1 MDIIKNKVAVPLLK
15 LQLYFRTNPIYNKRK
30 WKEVIFMSELQQK
43 AVQMISGLS
52 DDNIS
57 FLIEIINRLM
67 PQSEEAYTVTMPTAK
82 EDRKRQAFK
91 RLDAARAEIRQYLP
105 DDFDPERELEEAR
118 AERYGS
124 IG

>member
-1 MDIIKNKVAVPLLK
+1 M
-15 LQLYFRTNPIYNKRK
+15 
-30 WKEVIFMSELQQK
+30 IFMSELQQQ
-43 AVQMISGLS
+43 AIRMISGLS

-67 PQSEEAYTVTMPTAK
+67 PQSEEAYTATMSTAK
-82 EDRKRQAFK
+82 EDRKMQAFK
-91 RLDAARAEIRQYLP
+91 RLDAARAEISQYLP

>member
-1 MDIIKNKVAVPLLK
+1 
-15 LQLYFRTNPIYNKRK
+15 
-30 WKEVIFMSELQQK
+30 MSELQQE
-43 AVQMISGLS
+43 AVRMISGLS

-57 FLIEIINRLM
+57 FLIEIIHRLM
-67 PQSEEAYTVTMPTAK
+67 PQDEKAHAVTKTTTKEARRM
-82 EDRKRQAFK
+82 QAFK
-91 RLDAARAEIRQYLP
+91 RLDAARAEISQYLP

>member
-1 MDIIKNKVAVPLLK
+1 
-15 LQLYFRTNPIYNKRK
+15 
-30 WKEVIFMSELQQK
+30 
-43 AVQMISGLS
+43 MISGLS

-82 EDRKRQAFK
+82 EERKMQAFK
-91 RLDAARAEIRQYLP
+91 RLDVARAEISQYLP
-105 DDFDPERELEEAR
+105 DDFAPERELEEAR